1 VPNAPR
7 TPPQCPAGCGS
18 TPCGGHPRLDSRPR
32 PGCAAAVDAAC
43 GACVHCRGR
52 RGVHGRSAAG
62 DRHVPALLRRPAAV
76 SAADIGRPASTWPQS
91 RTSSGHCRGVRCRGR
106 PWVPGQVG
114 AAGGHRR
121 SKCATADAACGHRQ
135 PAGGR
140 HGGHPRLRQ
149 GHADTAAWARGHR
162 GSGRLDSRQ
171 RNRPLPLGC
180 PAGNGTARS
189 VDWCSTSDWS
199 APVGSGLLTLDASS
213 IQTDPDGSRRIVW
226 MINRMIKQG
235 RQLDEPSRAGAQ
247 DLASAALSTRN
258 GGESR
263 SHLQRWTAT
272 LSA

>member
-1 VPNAPR
+1 VPDAPR
-7 TPPQCPAGCGS
+7 TLRQCPQAAAERRAADTLVWTAARVEVPLPPQTPRAALVSTAVAG
-18 TPCGGHPRLDSRPR
+18 
-32 PGCAAAVDAAC
+32 
-43 GACVHCRGR
+43 GACMDGR
-52 RGVHGRSAAG
+52 LPATAMSPPCSGGLRPYPRRISAG
-62 DRHVPALLRRPAAV
+62 QDLAA
-76 SAADIGRPASTWPQS
+76 IP
-91 RTSSGHCRGVRCRGR
+91 TSSGHCRGVRCRGR
-106 PWVPGQVG
+106 PWVAGQVG
-114 AAGGHRR
+114 AAGRHRR
-121 SKCATADAACGHRQ
+121 SKCATADAACGHPQ